1 MSEVTD
7 SNAALQEPP
16 TPISNRR
23 ILWMMAV
30 VVVLGTLASFIFG
43 SALFGTGFLIG
54 GVLSFINYFWL
65 KSSLKKMF
73 IETVEGEHKP
83 RYTAARYISR
93 YFTIGAVLAVIFL
106 THTVPIASVILG
118 IASFA
123 FAIIIEAFIR
133 IFSFFFR
140 REEI

>member
-7 SNAALQEPP
+7 SDAALQEPP

-23 ILWMMAV
+23 IIWMMAIV
-30 VVVLGTLASFIFG
+30 IVLGTLASFIFV
-43 SALFGTGFLIG
+43 SNVFGIGYFIG
-54 GVLSFINYFWL
+54 GVLSFVNYFWL

-73 IETVEGEHKP
+73 VETTEGEHKP
-83 RYTAARYISR
+83 HYSAARYITR
-93 YFTIGAVLAVIFL
+93 YFTIGAVLALIFL
-106 THTVPIASVILG
+106 THTVPIAAVILG
-118 IASFA
+118 VASFA

-140 REEI
+140 REGI